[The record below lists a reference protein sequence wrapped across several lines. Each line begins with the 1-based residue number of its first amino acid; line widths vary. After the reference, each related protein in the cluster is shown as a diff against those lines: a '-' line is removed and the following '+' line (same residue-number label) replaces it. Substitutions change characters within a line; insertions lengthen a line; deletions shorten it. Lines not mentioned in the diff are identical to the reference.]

1 MPCTC
6 DPALDGSV
14 STDLHV
20 GNCITDAHTAMATAA
35 SAELSTHIG
44 EVDAKATSRL
54 CGWSLSHGHVMA
66 VPQPGSSTVDT
77 GIAAHT
83 VDSIAASAE
92 DALSRADSAKSSE
105 ESQTSSST
113 ESDGSE
119 AEMVDAVVQTM
130 PHTPEA
136 EAALAML
143 PKVRGACPAAAW
155 WSTAAG
161 WLAFAVS
168 CAMVH
173 VGLYG
178 KWERF
183 RAQWA
188 PATAIVQCV
197 AALVAIVVIQY
208 MRQQPQ
214 RVVRVVVVLEA
225 GDHIQAMASAAA
237 KQLPAPHQEPE
248 VSFPHAESRSTDG
261 GSSTATASCFA
272 AQLWKA
278 HVVVTK
284 PLQWARQ
291 AASLTSAWLAHT
303 YRVLMRIVLLACAVV
318 AFRFLYSRL
327 LTDQQRNCVALLF
340 GALTSAAWPLRQCIQ
355 HRNRCASIE
364 TNVVAGRRLKRCQL
378 CCAGTPSTL
387 CWCGLA
393 WPNLVVQHGSYVA
406 LASFELV
413 LYILPMEIT
422 FIHGWEGSN
431 SHRDPWDQLGLWL
444 VILRRE
450 CIWFAIANT
459 LGPVVTWLLG
469 HALAMLLTVLLA
481 TVHWF
486 GALVGIL
493 DMHSPRLA
501 AALRLHKPLWR
512 FKGIAFTVSQLS
524 IELHWVED

>member
-225 GDHIQAMASAAA
+225 GGHIQAMASAAA

-340 GALTSAAWPLRQCIQ
+340 GALTSAGLAPEAVHPAPQQMRQ
-355 HRNRCASIE
+355 HRDQCRGRAEAEALPALLRRHPINAVLVRLGMAQPGCPARLVRCTGQLRTGTLHTAHG
-364 TNVVAGRRLKRCQL
+364 NHLHPRLGGFK
-378 CCAGTPSTL
+378 
-387 CWCGLA
+387 LA
-393 WPNLVVQHGSYVA
+393 PRPVGPAWA
-406 LASFELV
+406 LARHPALGVYLV
-413 LYILPMEIT
+413 C
-422 FIHGWEGSN
+422 N
-431 SHRDPWDQLGLWL
+431 SKH
-444 VILRRE
+444 
-450 CIWFAIANT
+450 A
-459 LGPVVTWLLG
+459 GPRGDLASRPCPG
-469 HALAMLLTVLLA
+469 HVADSAA
-481 TVHWF
+481 GHS
-486 GALVGIL
+486 ALVWSAGG
-493 DMHSPRLA
+493 HP
-501 AALRLHKPLWR
+501 
-512 FKGIAFTVSQLS
+512 
-524 IELHWVED
+524 